1 MGHSAGAI
9 LADSLPTELSG
20 KPDWW
25 IKQHVNI
32 GKSLTIFKSI
42 TKTDHTFQLNFK
54 QTTDFT
60 LIPIILCS
68 STDCIS
74 ISLES

>member
-1 MGHSAGAI
+1 MGCSSGAT
-9 LADSLPTELSG
+9 LADFLPTELSE

-25 IKQHVNI
+25 IKQHINI

-42 TKTDHTFQLNFK
+42 TKTDHIFQLNFK

-60 LIPIILCS
+60 LIPPMLFN
-68 STDCIS
+68 
-74 ISLES
+74 